1 MRIRIFASLKAMRSL
16 AMRSLLQR
24 ASPKIS
30 HDATQQSI
38 HTITR
43 SNTHSNTH
51 LKALP
56 AYLLVCALL
65 CYSALQSHVVILA
78 ATNVPPT
85 PEPSG
90 GDVGTGIGSN
100 PPP

>member
-38 HTITR
+38 HTIT
-43 SNTHSNTH
+43 HSNTH

-56 AYLLVCALL
+56 AYLLVFALL